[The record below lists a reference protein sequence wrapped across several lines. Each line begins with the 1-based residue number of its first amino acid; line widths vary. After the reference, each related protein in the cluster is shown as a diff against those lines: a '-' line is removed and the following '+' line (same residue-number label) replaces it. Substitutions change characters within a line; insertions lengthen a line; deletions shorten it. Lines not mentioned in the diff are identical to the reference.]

1 MESDPG
7 RRAHPWQSHFNQQKP
22 AIIADSCTCHH
33 AASVIAPI
41 DGKDLRRTRRVLA
54 GPPHGNAMQIKRL
67 ALFVLRLSPVWIST
81 MFSTSLQKALD
92 GNNYYVWRWRYNSPP
107 NYCPF
112 CGSILSWCACR
123 SAKTIENKQIWIK
136 VGPGHCQRL

>member
-67 ALFVLRLSPVWIST
+67 ALFVLRLSPV
-81 MFSTSLQKALD
+81 
-92 GNNYYVWRWRYNSPP
+92 
-107 NYCPF
+107 
-112 CGSILSWCACR
+112 
-123 SAKTIENKQIWIK
+123 
-136 VGPGHCQRL
+136 